1 MSRTIA
7 VGFYTRDTH
16 WGVASRRFA
25 MRLLSV
31 VSIVGMLLVSCIGSS
46 CAADPYDGE
55 WTGSAAP
62 IRHPR
67 CTSAQITLRVSDNVA
82 LGEAK
87 FDAGA
92 RSIRGTVHPDGT
104 VGATIGFQHF
114 TGKFVDDR
122 FEGRFEGGECAWTV
136 ILRRTRARGPTSFG
150 PVQRFA
156 SSVAVARLP

>member
-1 MSRTIA
+1 
-7 VGFYTRDTH
+7 V
-16 WGVASRRFA
+16 
-25 MRLLSV
+25 LSCL
-31 VSIVGMLLVSCIGSS
+31 GNAY
-46 CAADPYDGE
+46 AADPYDGE

-67 CTSAQITLRVSDNVA
+67 CTTAQITLRVSDNVA

-87 FDAGA
+87 FDAGV
-92 RSIRGTVHPDGT
+92 RNIRGTVHPDGT
-104 VGATIGFQHF
+104 VGATIGFQHL

-150 PVQRFA
+150 PLQRFA
-156 SSVAVARLP
+156 SGVPMLEALSLSRFACIPEGRWGGETALCNQVV